1 MPLETTRADITNRL
15 HQGRFPNEQSISQGI
30 VLRLIVERPRD
41 RELQPELLSNFAGE
55 LQDHIC
61 EGSAIAA

>member
-1 MPLETTRADITNRL
+1 
-15 HQGRFPNEQSISQGI
+15 

-61 EGSAIAA
+61 EGSAIAAYVTSQPSPDPAEATASASAQ